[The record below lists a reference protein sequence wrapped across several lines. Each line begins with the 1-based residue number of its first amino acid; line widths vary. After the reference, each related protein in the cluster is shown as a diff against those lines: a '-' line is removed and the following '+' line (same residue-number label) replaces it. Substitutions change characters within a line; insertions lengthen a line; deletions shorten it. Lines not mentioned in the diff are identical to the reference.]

1 MSYNSALPH
10 KGYFINCLI
19 LSRYA
24 ILKKWRDRI
33 ISKQSPSIKD
43 FMENSFKDNN
53 IKSDHFPSSYFVY
66 SSNVDGLFEKS
77 GIQDFEILEIHGN
90 SQYLQCQDGVQ
101 CTASSWCFENPRV
114 FQSLEELPRCP
125 KCDKICRPSVLM
137 FNDEEWVGFEGES
150 SVHFDIYD
158 IWEEAVE
165 DYLLKNPQSSI
176 VLLEIGCGD
185 RVREWD
191 RV

>member
-1 MSYNSALPH
+1 
-10 KGYFINCLI
+10 
-19 LSRYA
+19 
-24 ILKKWRDRI
+24 
-33 ISKQSPSIKD
+33 
-43 FMENSFKDNN
+43 
-53 IKSDHFPSSYFVY
+53 
-66 SSNVDGLFEKS
+66 
-77 GIQDFEILEIHGN
+77 
-90 SQYLQCQDGVQ
+90 
-101 CTASSWCFENPRV
+101 
-114 FQSLEELPRCP
+114 
-125 KCDKICRPSVLM
+125 M